1 MSAILLAPVYIVF
14 CLYIL
19 RWVIRYMT
27 ACHHFFSRIYV
38 RVIVYMI
45 YAFLASSIL
54 IAFLMP
60 HCQFQRFIQLVS
72 NYWLGTVM
80 YILMVAVIV
89 DVIRL
94 FAKRTSFRGKD
105 FLFSRKGFLCVG
117 SLCIAAVIM
126 FSAAGIYGASNIRTT
141 EYNITVNKSGG
152 KLESLHIALVADLH
166 LGYSTGC
173 TQMKKMTDIINDM
186 HPDIVLIAGDIF
198 DNEYEALDAPEKLSR
213 ILSGIRS
220 RYGVFAC
227 YGNHDI
233 QERILAGF
241 TFGRSEEKKSDPRM
255 DEFLKL
261 SDITLLQDEGVVI
274 DDSFYLYGRPDRRK
288 PGGNIKNRKTP
299 DEITAKADISKPV
312 IVIDHEPAEL
322 QELADAGV
330 DIDLCGHTHDGQIFP
345 GNLTI
350 NLFWE
355 NACGYMRKGN
365 MHNIVTSGTG
375 VFGPAMRVGTRSEVC
390 DITVDFN

>member
-1 MSAILLAPVYIVF
+1 
-14 CLYIL
+14 
-19 RWVIRYMT
+19 
-27 ACHHFFSRIYV
+27 
-38 RVIVYMI
+38 
-45 YAFLASSIL
+45 
-54 IAFLMP
+54 
-60 HCQFQRFIQLVS
+60 
-72 NYWLGTVM
+72 
-80 YILMVAVIV
+80 MVAVIV

-198 DNEYEALDAPEKLSR
+198 DNEYEALDAPKKLSR